1 VLAVFLILWPLT
13 KLSVDAW
20 IISTEAVP
28 VLTGKQAKSEKNQ
41 RRYRAAMV
49 AAEVELRHKQR
60 YIAAGTVVVVVL
72 VSFIAFGVQGNR
84 AKIPATADTAN
95 ATSASGV
102 KVGNQ
107 QAPVLVDL
115 YEDFQCPICNNLEQS
130 GLTKDFG
137 AKIKATTIK
146 VKLVSSADTGFYYVT
161 RKNSRTMTDKLVKKK
176 YDPVAKKHVEFR
188 ESKIK

>member
-1 VLAVFLILWPLT
+1 
-13 KLSVDAW
+13 
-20 IISTEAVP
+20 
-28 VLTGKQAKSEKNQ
+28 
-41 RRYRAAMV
+41 M
-49 AAEVELRHKQR
+49 
-60 YIAAGTVVVVVL
+60 VVVVL

-107 QAPVLVDL
+107 QAPVLVEL

-130 GLTKDFG
+130 GLTKDFD

-146 VKLVSSADTGFYYVT
+146 VNYHVMSFLDSSVEREQVLLAGGQRRLLRGGPERGRVPEVP
-161 RKNSRTMTDKLVKKK
+161 RH
-176 YDPVAKKHVEFR
+176 PVRQERRRAEQPAGR
-188 ESKIK
+188 G